1 MGGRP
6 TSSAEARLTVAV
18 GTARACP
25 DRRAVRARTSL
36 LFIVAVLKVCL
47 VQSIVELDSQEGTV

>member
-1 MGGRP
+1 MGGRQ

-36 LFIVAVLKVCL
+36 LFIVAVRGLYQ
-47 VQSIVELDSQEGTV
+47 VQSIVELNSRVG